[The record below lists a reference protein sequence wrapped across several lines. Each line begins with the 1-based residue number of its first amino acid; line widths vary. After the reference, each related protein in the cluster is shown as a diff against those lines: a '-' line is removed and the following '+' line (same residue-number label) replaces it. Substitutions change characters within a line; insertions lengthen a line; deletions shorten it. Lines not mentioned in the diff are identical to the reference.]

1 MTAFRFL
8 GLALSLMMLTVPA
21 LSQTTVQ
28 VHPDSEFWIEG
39 RSSVN
44 AFTCQVDSVAGHG
57 QLGTNVQSASLSD
70 AASGSVNPGASLQV
84 PVRTFDCGKR
94 VMTNDLHETLQAKK
108 HPMIRYQLQDAE
120 IVRTDSTTT
129 GHRIRARGT
138 LTIAGTER
146 AIELV
151 ARGRRIGPNQ
161 YRLCGS
167 RTLKMS
173 DFGIEPPTKFFGL
186 IRVKDSIEVNFDL
199 IATSETS
206 SSAPALAAQDS
217 LIDSS
222 TRLCSL

>member
-1 MTAFRFL
+1 
-8 GLALSLMMLTVPA
+8 MLWVLPA

-28 VHPDSEFWIEG
+28 VHSGSEFWIEG
-39 RSSVN
+39 SSSVN
-44 AFTCQVDSVAGHG
+44 RFTCQVDSVAGNG
-57 QLGTNVQSASLSD
+57 QLATAQHTSLDDARGVSA
-70 AASGSVNPGASLQV
+70 NPEAHLQV

-94 VMTNDLHETLQAKK
+94 RMTEDLHETLQAQN
-108 HPMIRYQLQDAE
+108 HPFIRYTLNHAE
-120 IVRTDSTTT
+120 LIPTDSTTT

-161 YRLCGS
+161 FRLCGS

-199 IATSETS
+199 IATSETN

-217 LIDSS
+217 VIDSS